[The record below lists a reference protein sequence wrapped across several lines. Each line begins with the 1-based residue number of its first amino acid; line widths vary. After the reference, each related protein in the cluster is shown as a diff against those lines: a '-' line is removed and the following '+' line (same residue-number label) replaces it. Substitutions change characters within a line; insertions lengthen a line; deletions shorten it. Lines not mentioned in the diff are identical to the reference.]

1 MGQKIAEEVVLG
13 LGKTGLSCVA
23 YFTSLGVTCTVLDS
37 RENPPGLAELQQRF
51 PQVTCHCGA
60 FSASVLSRAKRLI
73 VSPGVSLREP
83 AIQQALAVGVEVVG
97 DIELFVR
104 AAQAPIIAITGSNG
118 KSTVTTLLGEMIEAA
133 GLRVELGG
141 NLGIPALE
149 LLEKPTPDFYVL
161 ELSSF
166 QLESTFSLQAAAA
179 VVLNISADHMDR
191 YRGLDDYALAKGVV
205 YNGATVSVMNADD
218 EMVSALTAEGDVRR
232 FSLCNQGQADYH
244 LMENEAGQ
252 SCLAKQ
258 QQPLLPVAELKIP
271 GSHNHANALAALA
284 LGEAICLPLEPMLT
298 ALRAFSGLQHR
309 TQWVAEING
318 VSWFNDS
325 KGTNVGATLAAIE
338 GMPQKLV
345 LIAGGEG
352 KGADFQPLRQALSL
366 AGRAVVLIG
375 RDADKIAAVLEGVV
389 PIYRA
394 ESLAVAVQCAARLA
408 QPQDAVLLSPAC
420 ASFDQFSGYEE
431 RGHCFIAAVQELI
444 E

>member
-1 MGQKIAEEVVLG
+1 MGQKIAEEIVLG

-23 YFTSLGVTCTVLDS
+23 YFTSLGVTCTVVDS
-37 RENPPGLAELQQRF
+37 RENPPGLVELQQRF
-51 PQVTCHCGA
+51 PQVICHCGA

-73 VSPGVSLREP
+73 VSPGVSLQEP
-83 AIQQALAVGVEVVG
+83 AIRAAQAAGVEVIG

-104 AAQAPIIAITGSNG
+104 TAEAPIVAITGSNG

-133 GLRVELGG
+133 GLQVELGG
-141 NLGIPALE
+141 NLGIPALA
-149 LLEKPTPDFYVL
+149 LLEKPIPDFYVL

-166 QLESTFSLQAAAA
+166 QLETTYSLQAAAA

-205 YNGATVSVMNADD
+205 YNSASVSVVNVDD
-218 EMVSALTAEGDVRR
+218 AMVSALAVEGERST
-232 FSLCNQGQADYH
+232 FALCDQSANYH
-244 LMENEAGQ
+244 LMSSEAGEL
-252 SCLAKQ
+252 CLAKQ
-258 QQPLLPVAELKIP
+258 QQPLLPVSALKVP
-271 GSHNHANALAALA
+271 GSHNQANALAALA
-284 LGEAICLPLEPMLT
+284 LGEAIGLPLAAMLT
-298 ALRAFSGLQHR
+298 ALKAFSGLEHR
-309 TQWVAEING
+309 TQWVADING

-352 KGADFQPLRQALSL
+352 KGADFQPLRKALSL

-389 PIYRA
+389 PIHRA
-394 ESLAVAVQCAARLA
+394 ESLSLAVQCAARLA

-431 RGHCFIAAVQELI
+431 RGRCFIAAVQELT

>member
-1 MGQKIAEEVVLG
+1 MINKISQDIVVG

-23 YFTSLGVTCTVLDS
+23 YLHRLGGECSVVDS
-37 RENPPGLAELQQRF
+37 REAPPGLAELQQRF
-51 PQVTCHCGA
+51 PQVVCHCGS
-60 FSASVLSRAKRLI
+60 FSVALLSRAKRLI
-73 VSPGVSLREP
+73 VSPGVSLQEP
-83 AIQQALAVGVEVVG
+83 AIQAAKAAGVEVIG

-104 AAQAPIIAITGSNG
+104 AAEAPIVAITGSNG

-133 GLRVELGG
+133 GLQVELGG
-141 NLGIPALE
+141 NLGIPALA
-149 LLEKPTPDFYVL
+149 LLQKPTPDFYVL

-166 QLESTFSLQAAAA
+166 QLETIYSLQATAA

-191 YRGLDDYALAKGVV
+191 YRGLDDYALAKGVA
-205 YNGATVSVMNADD
+205 YNSAGVAVVNVDD
-218 EMVSALTAEGDVRR
+218 AMVSALAVEGEKRT
-232 FSLCNQGQADYH
+232 FSLVDQSADYH
-244 LMENEAGQ
+244 LMQRDDEL
-252 SCLAKQ
+252 CLAKQ
-258 QQPLLPVAELKIP
+258 QQPLLPVSALKIP
-271 GSHNHANALAALA
+271 GSHNQSNTLAALA
-284 LGEAICLPLEPMLT
+284 LGEAIGLPLEPMLT
-298 ALRAFSGLQHR
+298 ALNAFSGLEHR

-352 KGADFQPLRQALSL
+352 KGADFQPLRQALSV

-389 PIYRA
+389 PIQRA
-394 ESLAVAVQCAARLA
+394 ESLALAVQSAARLA
-408 QPQDAVLLSPAC
+408 QPNDAVLLSPAC

-431 RGHCFIAAVQELI
+431 RGRCFVAAVQGLVR
-444 E
+444 